1 MAADGAAHDARVAK
15 LERPIRNVLPYKID
29 AFAHGPS
36 LVHDDIRAVRATV
49 EGNDAEFDAID
60 QWFPSRPVAV

>member
-1 MAADGAAHDARVAK
+1 
-15 LERPIRNVLPYKID
+15 VLPYKID